1 MSYVPASFPQV
12 RAAVSRGR
20 VELLLWRPPEL
31 VDATISEE
39 TKRELMKTI
48 ALGRA
53 GEMDD
58 MAGLVL
64 FLASKVGYAP
74 WPGYDFL

>member
-1 MSYVPASFPQV
+1 M
-12 RAAVSRGR
+12 
-20 VELLLWRPPEL
+20 

-53 GEMDD
+53 GETDD

-64 FLASKVGYAP
+64 FLASKVGHVP
-74 WPGYDFL
+74 